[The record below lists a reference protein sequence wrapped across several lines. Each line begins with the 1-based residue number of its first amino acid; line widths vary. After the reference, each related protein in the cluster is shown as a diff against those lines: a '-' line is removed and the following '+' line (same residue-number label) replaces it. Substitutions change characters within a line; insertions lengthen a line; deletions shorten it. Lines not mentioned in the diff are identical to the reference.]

1 MSNIKNL
8 ENLLLKKKQTLRGY
22 IFSTQKTLDDVN
34 LKLEEAQN
42 EEAKWQREMEVSYKS
57 GIVTHDEIY
66 NNLRRQGNIMHK
78 QQVIHCKIIQFHEE
92 IVAINKTLGQYKTE
106 LSKTEKK
113 IKKIDFFLRRHFH
126 ENLIR
131 MNGIEDDELQEI
143 VVNDRKK
150 HNKKFYT
157 C

>member
-1 MSNIKNL
+1 MRSLSNIKNL
-8 ENLLLKKKQTLRGY
+8 ENLLLKKKQTLCGY

-42 EEAKWQREMEVSYKS
+42 EEAKWQRVMEASYKS
-57 GIVTHDEIY
+57 GIVTHDEMY
-66 NNLRRQGNIMHK
+66 NNIRRQGSIMHK
-78 QQVIHCKIIQFHEE
+78 QQAVHCKIIQLHEE
-92 IVAINKTLGQYKTE
+92 IVAINKILGQYKTE

-131 MNGIEDDELQEI
+131 MNVIEDDELQEI

-150 HNKKFYT
+150 HN
-157 C
+157 